1 MRGPLCRFLKTSFS
15 LTSCEVSM
23 QSDSPALR
31 TLRGA
36 LIVLGATFILG
47 LYPLTRFWPAGWA
60 WTPAQPEY
68 LQMILVIYATLGV
81 FLLRAAREPLKHLS
95 LIWFTVWSSV
105 AHGLVMAVQALR
117 DPTERGH
124 LPADVLVLLV
134 VAVVLGLLTARVTG
148 TAEDRPHAASAA

>member
-1 MRGPLCRFLKTSFS
+1 MHSNS
-15 LTSCEVSM
+15 S
-23 QSDSPALR
+23 ALR

-36 LIVLGATFILG
+36 LIVLGLTFILG
-47 LYPLTRFWPAGWA
+47 IYPLTRIWPAGWA

-81 FLLRAAREPLKHLS
+81 FLLRAAKEPLQHLS

-105 AHGLVMAVQALR
+105 AHGLVMAVQAMR

-124 LPADVLVLLV
+124 LPGDVLVLLI
-134 VAVVLGLLTARVTG
+134 VAVVLGLLTARATSTTERV
-148 TAEDRPHAASAA
+148 PHAVGAA

>member
-1 MRGPLCRFLKTSFS
+1 MHP
-15 LTSCEVSM
+15 
-23 QSDSPALR
+23 DSPALR

-36 LIVLGATFILG
+36 LIVLGLIFILG
-47 LYPLTRFWPAGWA
+47 LYPLTQIWPAGWA

-81 FLLRAAREPLKHLS
+81 FLVRAAKQPLQHLS

-105 AHGLVMAVQALR
+105 AHGLVMAVQAVR

-124 LPADVLVLLV
+124 LPGDVLVLLV
-134 VAVVLGLLTARVTG
+134 VAVVLGLLTARATG
-148 TAEDRPHAASAA
+148 TAEPVPHAVSAS